1 MYQMHPFALLN
12 TVLGAGISSAGVYYL
27 AMNVDPLI
35 AAIVWTLPFT
45 MIFPVY
51 NMHAQKKSNSFISSF
66 LRTQTYSMV
75 LLVAFLYATAYFI
88 DAAPKGSGVVVPML
102 QGFGGWFMQKTKEFY
117 EQKSILWLAECN
129 CVEYL
134 EAVDAALRKEEENAA

>member
-1 MYQMHPFALLN
+1 MHPFALLN

-45 MIFPVY
+45 MIFPIY
-51 NMHAQKKSNSFISSF
+51 NMHAEKKSNTFISTF

-75 LLVAFLYATAYFI
+75 LLVAFLYATAHFI
-88 DAAPKGSGVVVPML
+88 DTAPKSDGILLPML
-102 QGFGGWFMQKTKEFY
+102 KGFGVWAVL
-117 EQKSILWLAECN
+117 SIGY
-129 CVEYL
+129 YL
-134 EAVDAALRKEEENAA
+134 FSRKYLKKA